1 MDIIIF
7 HPALHFK
14 DFQSKKEIVKDKHCC
29 FRCLNTGHVSRNCK
43 KRTASDIGGCR
54 SHHHRLLHGAPRVF
68 PKKEDSLANA
78 VAAITQKDDQVALSQ
93 EPVSFV
99 GVTCPKEN
107 ITLLPI
113 VPMEIV
119 GMDGNIMEAYDLL
132 DQGSE
137 VTLIDQRAA
146 DELGL
151 ECEISKTQFHTFHN
165 RDPVINV
172 KEVSVTVS
180 SFG

>member
-137 VTLIDQRAA
+137 VTLIDRS
-146 DELGL
+146 GP
-151 ECEISKTQFHTFHN
+151 S
-165 RDPVINV
+165 
-172 KEVSVTVS
+172 
-180 SFG
+180 G